1 MIPRPPLFY
10 TTKNLGPSGP
20 PDRNRRFVH
29 HWPTRGPQD
38 DEIAV
43 FKASDP
49 EAGWTAKDDRALN
62 AYLKVLLEETND
74 ASHLEARDRTHQG

>member
-38 DEIAV
+38 DEIGV

-49 EAGWTAKDDRALN
+49 EAGWTAKDDRALD
-62 AYLKVLLEETND
+62 AYVKVLNEEHGYAED
-74 ASHLEARDRTHQG
+74 LGARGRAHKG